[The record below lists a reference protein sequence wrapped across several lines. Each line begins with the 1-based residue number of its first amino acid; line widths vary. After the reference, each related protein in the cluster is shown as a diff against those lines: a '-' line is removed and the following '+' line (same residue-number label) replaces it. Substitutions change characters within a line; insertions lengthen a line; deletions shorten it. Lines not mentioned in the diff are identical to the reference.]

1 MASVSVPNGFRI
13 HRNVLQL
20 MRPPNSFARRTFDN
34 RHCGSAHP
42 EKILVWIF
50 DFDTN
55 WKPLRDPY
63 PVQFAFHV
71 RNSGR
76 WQVELALGLNCPS
89 DSLDYSTEALVRSRR
104 EINNRFSAGSHVSN
118 FRFAKIRNDVPLARI
133 K

>member
-1 MASVSVPNGFRI
+1 MEMMTHKTVPTTMIAVRISRSRVGLSSRFKNPIQSKSSDRVSWKVALI
-13 HRNVLQL
+13 KSL
-20 MRPPNSFARRTFDN
+20 SRRTFDN

-89 DSLDYSTEALVRSRR
+89 DSLDYSTE
-104 EINNRFSAGSHVSN
+104 
-118 FRFAKIRNDVPLARI
+118 
-133 K
+133 